1 MLAHQHTCDKYNLV
15 LYGRIKNAKA
25 IFIDNVVRFRE
36 KNCEILVSNLIV
48 FFIRGKQGESS
59 DSFHPRWRAIKSH
72 YGLYILLYVIIFIYH
87 YFLHFIFLY
96 FIYKKKYIYIYFIY
110 YILYIILYIILC
122 YVLCIYYFYIIFINF
137 THII

>member
-15 LYGRIKNAKA
+15 LYGRIKNVKA

-36 KNCEILVSNLIV
+36 KNCEILISNLNV
-48 FFIRGKQGESS
+48 FSIRGKQGESS

-96 FIYKKKYIYIYFIY
+96 FIVYI
-110 YILYIILYIILC
+110 YILYIIYYIL
-122 YVLCIYYFYIIFINF
+122 FYILYYVMFYVSITFILYSLISHTLF
-137 THII
+137 KK